1 MRVRSKMIKI
11 DKGRLNG
18 LMDRVEEIAKSPKN
32 LEKKKLWKNTG
43 DSATDHWRGMPE
55 RREKLPRTP
64 ITAEPETTLWGELLD
79 FDTSSFYSD
88 PVVYLEK
95 FLEITIYRHEHFDE
109 DTVVGN
115 EIPIWLGVTLESSLF
130 GAQTVYA
137 KGSYPW
143 IARDPVIRGEVDL
156 AKLDTCDFRTS
167 GLMPLAHTF
176 YEVIG
181 DLTRGRFKVVFP
193 EWGRSPFGVATHIRG
208 YENFLVDIIDNPSFA
223 HRILSLI
230 TQARKRWTTERAGF
244 LGKSVGKGNIYNDEV
259 NCPSISPTM
268 YEEFALP
275 YEKELEEFHGG
286 ILYWHSCGNTTAM
299 IPSLA
304 QLKTLQMYH
313 VGPWTDVEEAVR
325 FFGNRVALEV
335 CLHPVRDVQQASEQ
349 EMRQVLSRIS
359 RACGQTAFTVRADGL
374 QKIYNL
380 TNDVE
385 MIQRWTRI
393 AREVLG

>member
-1 MRVRSKMIKI
+1 MIRI
-11 DKGRLNG
+11 DRGRLNG
-18 LMDRVEEIAKSPKN
+18 LMDRVEEIAKSPRN
-32 LEKKKLWKNTG
+32 LEKRKLWKNPG

-55 RREKLPRTP
+55 SRAKLPRTP

-79 FDTSSFYSD
+79 FDATDFYSD

-95 FLEITIYRHEHFDE
+95 FLEIAIYRHEHFDE
-109 DTVVGN
+109 DTVVGD
-115 EIPIWLGVTLESSLF
+115 EIPIWLGVSLESSLF
-130 GAQTVYA
+130 GAKTVYA

-143 IARDPVIRGEVDL
+143 IARDPVIRGEADL
-156 AKLDTCDFRTS
+156 EKLDTCDFRTS
-167 GLMPLAHTF
+167 GLMPLAHAF

-208 YENFLVDIIDNPSFA
+208 YENFLLDIVDNPPFA
-223 HRILSLI
+223 HRILALI
-230 TQARKRWTTERAGF
+230 TEARKRWTAERAGF
-244 LGKSVGKGNIYNDEV
+244 LGKPVGKGNLYNDEV
-259 NCPSISPTM
+259 NCPSISPAM

-286 ILYWHSCGNTTAM
+286 ILYWHSCGDTTAM
-299 IPSLA
+299 IPSLG

-313 VGPWTDVEEAVR
+313 SGPWTDVEEAAS

-335 CLHPVRDVQQASEQ
+335 CLHPVRDVQRASEE
-349 EMRQVLSRIS
+349 EMRRALTRIS
-359 RACGQTAFTVRADGL
+359 KACAQTAFTVRADGL
-374 QKIYNL
+374 QKISNVM
-380 TNDVE
+380 DE
-385 MIQRWTRI
+385 METIQRWTRV